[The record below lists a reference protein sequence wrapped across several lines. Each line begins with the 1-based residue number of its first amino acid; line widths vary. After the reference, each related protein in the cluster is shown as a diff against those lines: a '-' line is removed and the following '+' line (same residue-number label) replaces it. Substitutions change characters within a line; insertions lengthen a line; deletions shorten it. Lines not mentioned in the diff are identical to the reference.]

1 MNSNYVVDILT
12 HFYRDYSVNDSSSSN
27 WKQYVIKIDVNG
39 NVVVSQ
45 SSLSSSKHNHDISNE
60 FTKILEIND
69 NIPIPSYL
77 IPVIKQMFPCCSI
90 VSRDGDCSY
99 HPTKKYTNLYNNHW
113 EIMIGLLKKL
123 KQEIKKTHED
133 LNKNLHTKHEVEK
146 YNIKFIDLQEDK
158 NLELE
163 KKIDNLNTKISEIL
177 NDNEKIKEN
186 NKLLE
191 EKIIKLEFNNII
203 TPTEKKN
210 ETNSL

>member
-1 MNSNYVVDILT
+1 MSNNYVVDILT
-12 HFYRDYSVNDSSSSN
+12 HFYRDYSVNDSGSSN
-27 WKQYVIKIDVNG
+27 WKQYMIKIDVNG

-45 SSLSSSKHNHDISNE
+45 NSINSSSKVNNDSMSNE

-113 EIMIGLLKKL
+113 EIMIDVLNKL
-123 KQEIKKTHED
+123 KQEIKKTHGNSNKY
-133 LNKNLHTKHEVEK
+133 LNVNHKDET
-146 YNIKFIDLQEDK
+146 YITKFIDLQEDK
-158 NLELE
+158 NLELK

-186 NKLLE
+186 NKLLQE
-191 EKIIKLEFNNII
+191 RIIKLEFNNII
-203 TPTEKKN
+203 N
-210 ETNSL
+210 NSSP